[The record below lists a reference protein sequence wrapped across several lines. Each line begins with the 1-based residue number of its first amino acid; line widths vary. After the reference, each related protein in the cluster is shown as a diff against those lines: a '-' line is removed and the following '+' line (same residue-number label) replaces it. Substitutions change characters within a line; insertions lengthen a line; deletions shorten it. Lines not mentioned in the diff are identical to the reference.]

1 MDETKFSILTR
12 MCDQLS
18 KVHLHEI
25 MITFRTNLAL
35 RLYLGVC
42 DEVKRETAR
51 DRKYAATAKALDQ
64 IAKWYARKLEL
75 VKA

>member
-1 MDETKFSILTR
+1 
-12 MCDQLS
+12 
-18 KVHLHEI
+18 